1 MYQKAVLHIKN
12 KILSVF
18 KSIRI
23 NEIIMLIT
31 GFLLGGAN
39 AFDGIAVFG
48 VACTISYMKKGFK
61 SFCCALPVLGYI
73 VSYQSVFK
81 LKYIISCVLLC
92 VLREI
97 LHKTDKDKLYNI
109 FAFLVYP
116 LCACMEFLVTGFI
129 LYDFFVLVIESV
141 IIYYFTLFYDRFLNR
156 KTYDEN
162 YWKNQINT
170 PKLNA
175 WSGISFEKV
184 CLEHIPQLK
193 KALGISGVQTDI
205 NTWHCQAD
213 PERGIYGSQIDLL
226 IVRKDQIINVC
237 EMKYADTEYLVDAA
251 FDREQKR
258 KMSDFRNKTKTKYA
272 LHSTLVTT
280 YGVANNA
287 YAGELQA
294 VITSDDLFQ

>member
-1 MYQKAVLHIKN
+1 M
-12 KILSVF
+12 KIVEALSKVT
-18 KSIRI
+18 KG
-23 NEIIMLIT
+23 IT
-31 GFLLGGAN
+31 R
-39 AFDGIAVFG
+39 DEVCRRTGIASSG
-48 VACTISYMKKGFK
+48 ELTKKLRELENCGFIRKYVPFGFK
-61 SFCCALPVLGYI
+61 EKNSL
-73 VSYQSVFK
+73 YQ
-81 LKYIISCVLLC
+81 LIDNY
-92 VLREI
+92 
-97 LHKTDKDKLYNI
+97 
-109 FAFLVYP
+109 
-116 LCACMEFLVTGFI
+116 
-129 LYDFFVLVIESV
+129 
-141 IIYYFTLFYDRFLNR
+141 TLFYYKFLR
-156 KTYDEN
+156 QRSFDEN

-175 WSGISFEKV
+175 WSGVSFEKV

-205 NTWHCQAD
+205 NTWHCPAD